1 VSSFKKPAPP
11 EEADETPF
19 GSFPA
24 HVIARIA
31 WRLATTKHLSPQLRR
46 RFRKRLAHGF
56 PGPFDVTVEGIRLR
70 AWPAENRCDRVVLGR
85 GELPESPERRLIEPL
100 VKPGMTFIDVGANV
114 GVYSLFVSVK
124 TGGTARILSLE
135 PHPRTYRKLVVN
147 RRLNGFDNIR
157 PVNMAAGED
166 TATMELFS
174 DGGGNI
180 GGASL
185 LREASGDANAVEIT
199 ARPMPE
205 ILRDN
210 TVGEIDLL
218 KADVEGFEDRAVLPL
233 FEDAA
238 SRRLWPSAMLIETV
252 HRKLWRRD
260 LVEILQGHGYR
271 VAGETTE
278 NLLLRR

>member
-1 VSSFKKPAPP
+1 M
-11 EEADETPF
+11 
-19 GSFPA
+19 
-24 HVIARIA
+24 
-31 WRLATTKHLSPQLRR
+31 
-46 RFRKRLAHGF
+46 
-56 PGPFDVTVEGIRLR
+56 
-70 AWPAENRCDRVVLGR
+70 VLGR

-100 VKPGMTFIDVGANV
+100 VKPGMTFIDIGANV

-199 ARPMPE
+199 ARPLPE

-210 TVGEIDLL
+210 TVGDIDLL
-218 KADVEGFEDRAVLPL
+218 KVDVEGFEDRAVLPL

-260 LVEILQGHGYR
+260 MVEILQGHGYR

>member
-1 VSSFKKPAPP
+1 MA
-11 EEADETPF
+11 
-19 GSFPA
+19 
-24 HVIARIA
+24 
-31 WRLATTKHLSPQLRR
+31 
-46 RFRKRLAHGF
+46 
-56 PGPFDVTVEGIRLR
+56 
-70 AWPAENRCDRVVLGR
+70 LGR

-100 VKPGMTFIDVGANV
+100 VKPGMTFIDIGANV

-166 TATMELFS
+166 TATVKLFS

-199 ARPMPE
+199 ARPLPE